1 MYASAKKRAIRQYV
15 DIIVEVFLGKSQK
28 IISQEMGAYQMP
40 VKEVHEGVVKLIL
53 DGCG

>member
-28 IISQEMGAYQMP
+28 IISQEMGAYQMS
-40 VKEVHEGVVKLIL
+40 VKEVREGGVKLIL

>member
-1 MYASAKKRAIRQYV
+1 MYVSAKKRAICQYV
-15 DIIVEVFLGKSQK
+15 DIIAEVFLGKSQK

-40 VKEVHEGVVKLIL
+40 VKEVHEGGVKLIL